1 MTKKMIVA
9 LAVEDWMADVA
20 AEAEEAEA
28 IVKEA
33 EATWEE
39 KTSAWLADPANY
51 ADENYS
57 DIYKDLY
64 GVRPRW
70 LWA

>member
-28 IVKEA
+28 IVK
-33 EATWEE
+33 
-39 KTSAWLADPANY
+39 AW
-51 ADENYS
+51 
-57 DIYKDLY
+57 YKQH
-64 GVRPRW
+64 
-70 LWA
+70 